1 MLKEIKMEQKFTL
14 ELVLKDANT
23 VLQALSQLP
32 YAQVVE
38 LIENIKAQASRQLQP
53 EQPPAEA
60 E

>member
-1 MLKEIKMEQKFTL
+1 MEQKFTL